1 MAIKIRKPGGAISVW
16 RPFRD
21 LEEYDWYMNDALGSR
36 YHAPL
41 YWQIQPDKNWMPA
54 IEVIEKDNRFLVKA
68 ELPGMKEEDLDIS
81 LAGNYLVLRGEKKKE
96 SEIVEDECCRSEFV
110 YGNFYR
116 SIPIP
121 ATVDVEKIE
130 ASYKNG
136 VLEVILPKT
145 KTKQPK
151 KIKVTPKK

>member
-1 MAIKIRKPGGAISVW
+1 MVIKVRKPGGGISVW

-21 LEEYDWYMNDALGSR
+21 LEEYDWYMNDALGSQ

-41 YWQIQPDKNWMPA
+41 YWQIHQDKNWMPA
-54 IEVIEKDNRFLVKA
+54 IEVFEKDTRFLVKA
-68 ELPGMKEEDLDIS
+68 EIPGMKEDDLDVS
-81 LAGNYLVLRGEKKKE
+81 LAGNYLVIRGEKKKD
-96 SEIVEDECCRSEFV
+96 SEVVEDECCRSEFV

-121 ATVDVEKIE
+121 ATVDPEKIE

-136 VLEVILPKT
+136 VLEVILPKA
-145 KTKQPK
+145 KVKQPK
-151 KIKVTPKK
+151 KIKITPKK